1 MTEINIYSS
10 ITQSI
15 TNDVALFKNNEKS
28 KSEFNKDLI
37 IKMSL
42 LLNLSKELKTKNES
56 LIKNQ
61 KKELEKKFKEE
72 EEKKVL
78 HPKNKRDPFE
88 SSDEE
93 NNDEDYILNIL
104 INPTLQ
110 IYIPMAQTSYS
121 LEDTILVKKK
131 GKLII
136 DDNLINKKKEL
147 SEDFGNNIIDLS
159 FEEPAIILDNK
170 KIDNEKGFIDLLS
183 NNDDDFND
191 NLDNRENI
199 NLKDLQSEDPVI
211 PLENKNKN
219 DISFVQTKK
228 NYTISLN
235 KVLNNEDFEMKND
248 FTILTN
254 NNSLFKL
261 PIKTYDYYYKQMHI
275 TYLNKMFE
283 IYNKIKT
290 KSDIA
295 KYCEDKMFLNLT
307 KIYLLKGGISDK
319 KLYEDTLRNL
329 VYKGENCDFE
339 SFLNCFLKILR
350 LEDEQLII
358 KYKFLLYILADE
370 NKEEIT
376 LNQLK
381 QYCNEILKCK
391 MIYDEDLYNEIR
403 TKIINKYNSLYK
415 GEYQVFSLRN
425 ILLILETF
433 FENK

>member
-1 MTEINIYSS
+1 MTEINIYTS

-37 IKMSL
+37 IKMTL
-42 LLNLSKELKTKNES
+42 LLNLSKQLNSKNES

-61 KKELEKKFKEE
+61 NEELEKKIKEE
-72 EEKKVL
+72 EEKRIL

-88 SSDEE
+88 SSDDE
-93 NNDEDYILNIL
+93 NDDEDYILNIL

-121 LEDTILVKKK
+121 LEDTILVKQK

-147 SEDFGNNIIDLS
+147 SEENDNNIIDLS
-159 FEEPAIILDNK
+159 FEEPIIILDNK
-170 KIDNEKGFIDLLS
+170 QYDKEKDFINLL
-183 NNDDDFND
+183 NNDND
-191 NLDNRENI
+191 LNNNLDIRDNI
-199 NLKDLQSEDPVI
+199 NLKDLKSEEPIIELD
-211 PLENKNKN
+211 NKNKN
-219 DISFVQTKK
+219 DISNIQTKK
-228 NYTISLN
+228 NYTIS
-235 KVLNNEDFEMKND
+235 F
-248 FTILTN
+248 N
-254 NNSLFKL
+254 NNSIKENKKNKDNYIILNNYNSKFKL
-261 PIKTYDYYYKQMHI
+261 PNKIYDYYCKQMNI

-283 IYNKIKT
+283 IYNKIKS
-290 KSDIA
+290 KSDVA

-339 SFLNCFLKILR
+339 SFLNSFLKILK
-350 LEDEQLII
+350 LEDDNLII
-358 KYKFLLYILADE
+358 KYKFLLYILVDE
-370 NKEEIT
+370 NEEEIT

-381 QYCNEILKCK
+381 QYCIEILKCK
-391 MIYDEDLYNEIR
+391 MIYDEDLYDEIR